1 MGAYFLTK
9 ESIYKRLRLFGEDK
23 SKLAIFL
30 FEQKIDDSM
39 VQSELNQTGG
49 SKRTKI
55 NLELTDSEEEHLD
68 KVYNDIQSIKHGFDF
83 VNLDNYLKSTS
94 KNYQVLQKGSEKEQ
108 QTIEEIKK
116 FLDLYC
122 LSNFFKQTQNVAN
135 VNFLNHKD
143 EVFVHKL
150 EMIMIVR

>member
-1 MGAYFLTK
+1 MK
-9 ESIYKRLRLFGEDK
+9 EGIYRRLRQFGEDRARL
-23 SKLAIFL
+23 SVFL
-30 FEQKIDDSM
+30 FQHKINESM
-39 VQSELNQTGG
+39 VQSELNQTDG

-55 NLELTDSEEEHLD
+55 NVELTDEEEEQLD
-68 KVYNDIQSIKHGFDF
+68 KLYNDIQAVKHGFDF

-94 KNYQVLQKGSEKEQ
+94 KNFQVLQKGTEKEHK
-108 QTIEEIKK
+108 TVEEIKK

-122 LSNFFKQTQNVAN
+122 LSNFFKQTHNVAN

-143 EVFVHKL
+143 EMFVHKL